1 MKSTSKIIQT
11 QHFDL
16 HIIFL
21 NKSRAPLTKQKV
33 TFFDYRLDKFEGLKR
48 SFLELGKTIFLSYV
62 QRDEKNE
69 DSDQE
74 NCVYVQRLIL
84 QSSSSANIVAGLWS
98 FLLVSHN
105 LSTGNRFIGGQL
117 GRWSGFTLIH
127 VIVFSEHIP
136 CSLFSFIL
144 VQEL

>member
-1 MKSTSKIIQT
+1 M
-11 QHFDL
+11 
-16 HIIFL
+16 
-21 NKSRAPLTKQKV
+21 TKQKF
-33 TFFDYRLDKFEGLKR
+33 TFFDYRLDKFEGLKT

-117 GRWSGFTLIH
+117 GRWSGFTLRH
-127 VIVFSEHIP
+127 VMVFSEHIL